1 MLNKLKIVQ
10 LGEVDSTNSYA
21 LRNLSSLDD
30 KTIIIAETQTSGRGR
45 FERKWIS
52 DVPNNV
58 YLSIVL
64 KPSGENIP
72 YSNITQYACLV
83 LTRVFEKYK
92 IDARIKWPNDI
103 LVDNKKIS
111 GILSEMS
118 YGCSTVRGFVL
129 GIGVN
134 LNLSEELVNSINQPA
149 TALNLLI
156 KNDVDK
162 IEFVNLFLE
171 EFFKS
176 YDEFLVSG
184 FSSIK
189 NEYEQKSLFIGK
201 NIEINNIN
209 GIARGVTA
217 DGELIVVDKNNVEHI
232 VLAGDLLMI

>member
-30 KTIIIAETQTSGRGR
+30 KTIIIAETQTTGRGR

-58 YLSIVL
+58 YLSMVL
-64 KPSGENIP
+64 KPNGENIP
-72 YSNITQYACLV
+72 YSNITQYACV
-83 LTRVFEKYK
+83 ILTRVFEKYK
-92 IDARIKWPNDI
+92 VSSGIKWPNDI

-118 YGCSTVRGFVL
+118 YSGSAVKGFVL

-134 LNLSEELVNSINQPA
+134 LNLSEELVNSISQPA

-156 KNDVDK
+156 QNDVDK
-162 IEFVNLFLE
+162 MEFVNLFLS
-171 EFFKS
+171 EFFGH
-176 YDEFLVSG
+176 YDEFFGNG
-184 FSSIK
+184 FSSVK
-189 NEYEQKSLFIGK
+189 DEYEQKSVFVGQSIK
-201 NIEINNIN
+201 INDIS
-209 GIARGVTA
+209 GIARGVTT
-217 DGELIVVDKNNVEHI
+217 DGELVVVDKNNIEHI